1 MKVIVNDT
9 LIECMILGAS
19 AIEESVQSVERE
31 LKDRPADDSVRL
43 ICENTIESYR
53 QKAAILLD
61 FIHRYKKEKAENDL

>member
-19 AIEESVQSVERE
+19 AIEESVRSVERE

-53 QKAAILLD
+53 QKSAILLD